1 MHISKLS
8 IVYRLSMGGSQSQV
22 EAYIASRS
30 SLPYVGK
37 QLMVLFHKQT
47 KVRQMCTAA
56 QSN

>member
-8 IVYRLSMGGSQSQV
+8 IVYRLSMGGAQSQM

-37 QLMVLFHKQT
+37 QLMVLHKQWRLSRY
-47 KVRQMCTAA
+47 VYLQ
-56 QSN
+56 